1 MDNFIMSESILI
13 PFFVLLF
20 LFSYYA
26 NLYFSNKYDKFV
38 KNFKEYISKIDNFTP
53 SQYIVST
60 DFKSGIVFDEI
71 HHNICLLKI
80 FEDEFSNRIFT
91 YKDLVSVEFVE
102 NGSVISNTVRTSQIG
117 SALVGGL
124 LLGGIGTV
132 IGGLSGKQKQLKII
146 ESIVIRI
153 IVNDIKEPIFEL
165 NFNKNDV
172 SIESKVKKIDYKET
186 IKKTRHWHSLIEVLI
201 KRADTEDKRTIP
213 NNIAEVSGNL
223 IADEIK
229 KLAELRDLGV
239 LNDSEF
245 QQKKE
250 KLLN

>member
-1 MDNFIMSESILI
+1 MSESILI

-20 LFSYYA
+20 LVSFYA

-38 KNFKEYISKIDNFTP
+38 KNFKEYISQIDNFTP
-53 SQYIVST
+53 THYIVST
-60 DFKSGIVFDEI
+60 DFNSGIVIDEQNQ
-71 HHNICLLKI
+71 NICLLKI
-80 FEDEFSNRIFT
+80 VEDEFSNRIFT

-102 NGSVISNTVRTSQIG
+102 NGSVINNTVRTSQIG

-124 LLGGIGTV
+124 LLGGIGAV
-132 IGGLSGKQKQLKII
+132 IGGLSGEKKQSKII
-146 ESIVIRI
+146 DSIVIRI
-153 IVNDIKEPIFEL
+153 IVNDTKEPVFEL

-186 IKKTRHWHSLIEVLI
+186 IKRARHWYSLIEVLI
-201 KRADTEDKRTIP
+201 KRADTEDKDTVS
-213 NNIAEVSGNL
+213 NNIIKVSGNL

-229 KLAELRDLGV
+229 KLVELRDLGV
-239 LNDSEF
+239 LSDSEF
-245 QQKKE
+245 QQQKE

>member
-20 LFSYYA
+20 LVSYYA

-38 KNFKEYISKIDNFTP
+38 KNFKEYISQIDNFSP

-60 DFKSGIVFDEI
+60 NFKSGIVFDEK
-71 HHNICLLKI
+71 NQSICLLKI
-80 FEDEFSNRIFT
+80 LEDEFSNRIFT

-102 NGSVISNTVRTSQIG
+102 NGSVINNTVRTSQIG
-117 SALVGGL
+117 NALVGGL

-132 IGGLSGKQKQLKII
+132 IGGLSGEKKQSKII
-146 ESIVIRI
+146 DSIVIRI
-153 IVNDIKEPIFEL
+153 IVNDTKEPVFEL
-165 NFNKNDV
+165 NFTKNDV
-172 SIESKVKKIDYKET
+172 SIESKVKQIDYNET
-186 IKKTRHWHSLIEVLI
+186 IKKARHWHSLIEVLI
-201 KRADTEDKRTIP
+201 KRADTEDNEIVPNTIVK
-213 NNIAEVSGNL
+213 VSGSL

-229 KLAELRDLGV
+229 KLAELRNLGV
-239 LNDSEF
+239 LSDSEF
-245 QQKKE
+245 QQQKE